1 MQFTTVR
8 SKEKDYDIYLKS
20 EKLVHSQQEHE
31 KNVSQLFGSGK
42 NWFLAICYLQ
52 IRREKKV
59 DPAKTKKCSSL
70 LQGKRLFGEQKKVDP
85 CYFGDQ
91 KMQFTT
97 VRSKEKDYDIYLKSE
112 KLVHSQQ
119 EHEKNVSQL
128 FGSGKN
134 WFLAI
139 SSLTNTVAAIS
150 RRETIGSLLFGYQ
163 KMQFTTVRSKEKDY
177 DIYLKSEKLVHS
189 QQEHEKYVSQLFE
202 SGKKEFQAISSLQNT
217 VAVIWRQKKVDPCY
231 LLFVRSKEK
240 EQDILKSEKLV
251 YRQQD
256 HEKNVSQLFGS
267 GKNSAISSLT
277 NTVTAIWREKKVDP
291 CYFQT
296 KKCSSQL
303 LGARKKIM
311 TSI

>member
-8 SKEKDYDIYLKS
+8 SKENDYDIYLKS

-42 NWFLAICYLQ
+42 NKFLAISSLKNSVAT
-52 IRREKKV
+52 IWREK
-59 DPAKTKKCSSL
+59 SGSL
-70 LQGKRLFGEQKKVDP
+70 L
-85 CYFGDQ
+85 FGDQ

-112 KLVHSQQ
+112 KMVHSQQ

-139 SSLTNTVAAIS
+139 SSLTNTVAAI
-150 RRETIGSLLFGYQ
+150 
-163 KMQFTTVRSKEKDY
+163 
-177 DIYLKSEKLVHS
+177 
-189 QQEHEKYVSQLFE
+189 
-202 SGKKEFQAISSLQNT
+202 
-217 VAVIWRQKKVDPCY
+217 
-231 LLFVRSKEK
+231 
-240 EQDILKSEKLV
+240 
-251 YRQQD
+251 
-256 HEKNVSQLFGS
+256 
-267 GKNSAISSLT
+267 
-277 NTVTAIWREKKVDP
+277 WREKKVDP
-291 CYFQT
+291 CYLET

-311 TSI
+311 KSI